1 MDSSALVALASQLT
15 GKTLTTYTVSFPGT
29 EKNEEPFARS
39 VAKLYQTDYRVVES
53 PLQNFWN
60 EAHPF
65 TFLEEEPY
73 HGPGLHSAQITFCMM
88 RAAGT
93 KMLLNGGAGD
103 ELFAGYGRYF
113 FTHQIES
120 FRSGRLGN
128 YLNNGLHWSEKSSL
142 TGPLV
147 DPILLL
153 VKRTARR
160 ILSGDAARSD
170 RYRYIKL
177 PFCRLDRDFE
187 TLTEHLYSDLTN
199 TRMPYWLCS
208 EDKTIM
214 GVPIEERSPFLD
226 YQVVELAA
234 SLPETFLIRNGWHKW
249 ILRKALEDVL
259 PPDVVW
265 RRKKM
270 GFPFPMGSFLGSSEP
285 ILKVLWKEAVNP
297 YIDFARLKDSNLTS
311 TDRWRLI
318 SFLLWYEVFFNQN
331 DRLFTQLAEASQEQ
345 TSDYG
350 FTPEFMASSPRLRSV
365 SGV

>member
-1 MDSSALVALASQLT
+1 M
-15 GKTLTTYTVSFPGT
+15 GRLTT
-29 EKNEEPFARS
+29 
-39 VAKLYQTDYRVVES
+39 AKLPASR
-53 PLQNFWN
+53 
-60 EAHPF
+60 
-65 TFLEEEPY
+65 
-73 HGPGLHSAQITFCMM
+73 
-88 RAAGT
+88 
-93 KMLLNGGAGD
+93 
-103 ELFAGYGRYF
+103 GRYD
-113 FTHQIES
+113 
-120 FRSGRLGN
+120 